1 MQFISVLIIAFLIKR
16 YVCIDIEELFGIG
29 QPLFNNVNVVSKG
42 VFPLLFKE
50 FIVHTIAKI
59 FSGK

>member
-29 QPLFNNVNVVSKG
+29 EPLFNNVNVVSKG
-42 VFPLLFKE
+42 VFHCTLRNLLYILF
-50 FIVHTIAKI
+50 AKI